1 MHILE
6 IALLAFRLSLV
17 QYFLH
22 YATTPL
28 LSRLIVYQKFM
39 SGFLILIL
47 QEITMSYEEFELWTF
62 K

>member
-1 MHILE
+1 
-6 IALLAFRLSLV
+6 
-17 QYFLH
+17 
-22 YATTPL
+22 
-28 LSRLIVYQKFM
+28 VYQKFM